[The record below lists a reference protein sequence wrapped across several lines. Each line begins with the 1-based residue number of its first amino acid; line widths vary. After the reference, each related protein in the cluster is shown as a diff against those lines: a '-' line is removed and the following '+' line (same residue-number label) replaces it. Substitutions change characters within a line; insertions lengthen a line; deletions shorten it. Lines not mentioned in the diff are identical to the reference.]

1 MVKEKKVRKRY
12 SYETK
17 IEAVQRV
24 IAGESIID
32 IAKDL
37 DIKDSKRIYTWLSHY
52 KKGQLDRLR
61 DAREINELSQNNSKD
76 QKIKQLEMENEILK
90 KYLSNLDGR

>member
-1 MVKEKKVRKRY
+1 MGKEKKVRKRY

-32 IAKDL
+32 VAKEL
-37 DIKDSKRIYTWLSHY
+37 DIKGSKRISVVMRF
-52 KKGQLDRLR
+52 KKTP
-61 DAREINELSQNNSKD
+61 
-76 QKIKQLEMENEILK
+76 
-90 KYLSNLDGR
+90 